1 MKLDRILNISKIS
14 FSVQERGFGLGRCI
28 PPKARTGTKS
38 APVRMASLTKP
49 LRRLST
55 RRRECGCA
63 SNDSRAPPT
72 TIVMPLPIPS
82 PFEPPRDK
90 RFSQDSRDTEASP
103 IDRAYSRY
111 KLQCSE
117 SAFLSRVALSG
128 LKICL
133 TRREYCFVPQICS

>member
-1 MKLDRILNISKIS
+1 MWNQKSVSVAQKTLGRILIKRNTPRLKLWL
-14 FSVQERGFGLGRCI
+14 ERRDSGAGRCV

-82 PFEPPRDK
+82 PFSPPRES

-103 IDRAYSRY
+103 IDSAYSRY
-111 KLQCSE
+111 LDYG
-117 SAFLSRVALSG
+117 SRVSLA
-128 LKICL
+128 CL
-133 TRREYCFVPQICS
+133 MGYSEP